1 MTSTRPILVV
11 DDDIDHAVI
20 LRTVLASV
28 APEAPVEMCTDPS
41 RLPGV
46 LLEAPEGAVV
56 LIDRLL
62 RGVESFP
69 HLKVARDERPD
80 LYVVLLSSAL
90 SPEDRARALQ
100 SGARD
105 AAEKPGSLSLWRS
118 MLGKMLTDADERD
131 ARRGDARAG

>member
-20 LRTVLASV
+20 LRTVLARV
-28 APEAPVEMCTDPS
+28 APEAPVETCTDPS

-69 HLKVARDERPD
+69 HVSVAHTQRPD
-80 LYVVLLSSAL
+80 LHVVLLSSAL
-90 SPEDRARALQ
+90 SPEDRDRAIKA
-100 SGARD
+100 GARD
-105 AAEKPGSLSLWRS
+105 AMEKPGSLSLWRS
-118 MLGKMLTDADERD
+118 MLEKVLADAEERGE
-131 ARRGDARAG
+131 RRGGARAG